1 MLSPLKI
8 IGLAGSLIV
17 LASCGGGDTS
27 SSGGRTY
34 TTQNN
39 NVTTIA
45 GTAGAWGSADG
56 TAALARF
63 SFPFGITLDGANL
76 YVADTYN
83 NTVRKIVISTGAVT
97 TIAGT
102 AGTTGSADGTGTAA
116 TFLSPTGITTDGTN
130 LYLTDYGNSTIRKI
144 VISSG
149 AVTTIAGTAGA
160 KGSAD
165 GTGTAAT
172 FNLPAGITTDGTNL
186 YLTDYGNNTVRK
198 IVISTGAVTTIAGT
212 AGAVGLADGTGATA
226 TFSFPFGITTDGTNL
241 YVADSFYSTIRKIVI
256 STRAVTT
263 IAGTAGALGS
273 ADGTG
278 AAATF
283 FYPLGITTDGT
294 NLYVADT
301 DNSMIRRIVIS
312 TGAVATIA
320 GNVTAIGSADGTGA
334 AATFFYPAGITTDG
348 TNLYVADT
356 NNSTIRKIY

>member
-8 IGLAGSLIV
+8 IGLVSSLIV

-27 SSGGRTY
+27 SSGTY

-45 GTAGAWGSADG
+45 GTAGVIGSADG
-56 TAALARF
+56 TAAAARF
-63 SFPFGITLDGANL
+63 HYPFGITTDGGNL

-102 AGTTGSADGTGTAA
+102 AGTTGSADATGAAA

-130 LYLTDYGNSTIRKI
+130 L
-144 VISSG
+144 
-149 AVTTIAGTAGA
+149 
-160 KGSAD
+160 
-165 GTGTAAT
+165 
-172 FNLPAGITTDGTNL
+172 F
-186 YLTDYGNNTVRK
+186 LTDYGNNTVRK

-212 AGAVGLADGTGATA
+212 AGA
-226 TFSFPFGITTDGTNL
+226 
-241 YVADSFYSTIRKIVI
+241 
-256 STRAVTT
+256 
-263 IAGTAGALGS
+263 LGS

-283 FYPLGITTDGT
+283 
-294 NLYVADT
+294 
-301 DNSMIRRIVIS
+301 S
-312 TGAVATIA
+312 TP
-320 GNVTAIGSADGTGA
+320 
-334 AATFFYPAGITTDG
+334 FGITTDG